1 MEDPGAAQV
10 DNATVDSALR
20 KAINEQN
27 VDAVRRLLAT
37 PGYRFPA
44 TRSAVFCLVAAQRVT
59 VGHGRSAHADPPSVQ
74 LYRRRG
80 RDMLLA
86 LVAACDED
94 ALCRRTLHRNFLDL
108 DRDEAVTK
116 LKGELIF
123 PGMTALHHFAW
134 NGDVEA
140 VQTILDLPQCM
151 SLTHRLFLLRDDA
164 LFLKCLEYC
173 WFLDPLKRVPSETDY
188 RRAFGTAATEPES

>member
-1 MEDPGAAQV
+1 MEDTGAAQF
-10 DNATVDSALR
+10 DNATLDSALR
-20 KAINEQN
+20 EAITDQD

-44 TRSAVFCLVAAQRVT
+44 TPTAVSSLVAAQRVT

-94 ALCRRTLHRNFLDL
+94 ALCRRTLDSI
-108 DRDEAVTK
+108 VT
-116 LKGELIF
+116 
-123 PGMTALHHFAW
+123 
-134 NGDVEA
+134 
-140 VQTILDLPQCM
+140 
-151 SLTHRLFLLRDDA
+151 
-164 LFLKCLEYC
+164 
-173 WFLDPLKRVPSETDY
+173 
-188 RRAFGTAATEPES
+188 RRAPT

>member
-1 MEDPGAAQV
+1 MEDTGGAAQF

-20 KAINEQN
+20 EAITDQD

-44 TRSAVFCLVAAQRVT
+44 TPTAVFSLLAAQSVT
-59 VGHGRSAHADPPSVQ
+59 VGHGQSAHADPPNVC
-74 LYRRRG
+74 RRRG

-94 ALCRRTLHRNFLDL
+94 ALCRRTLHRKFVDL

-116 LKGELIF
+116 VRQELIF
-123 PGMTALHHFAW
+123 PGITALHHFAW

-140 VQTILDLPQCM
+140 VQTILDLPQCTERV
-151 SLTHRLFLLRDDA
+151 LNTGGRLALELR
-164 LFLKCLEYC
+164 
-173 WFLDPLKRVPSETDY
+173 
-188 RRAFGTAATEPES
+188 RRQWEP

>member
-1 MEDPGAAQV
+1 MAPPRNAAKITSLATTHLKVKNMEDPGAAQI

-20 KAINEQN
+20 EAITDQD

-37 PGYRFPA
+37 PGYRYPA
-44 TRSAVFCLVAAQRVT
+44 TPTAVFSLVAAQRVT

-94 ALCRRTLHRNFLDL
+94 ALCRRTLHRKYVDL
-108 DRDEAVTK
+108 ECDEAVTK
-116 LKGELIF
+116 VKKELIF
-123 PGMTALHHFAW
+123 PGITALHHFA
-134 NGDVEA
+134 
-140 VQTILDLPQCM
+140 
-151 SLTHRLFLLRDDA
+151 
-164 LFLKCLEYC
+164 
-173 WFLDPLKRVPSETDY
+173 
-188 RRAFGTAATEPES
+188 

>member
-44 TRSAVFCLVAAQRVT
+44 TRSAVFSLVAAQS
-59 VGHGRSAHADPPSVQ
+59 VGHGQSARGDPPSA
-74 LYRRRG
+74 LRRG

-116 LKGELIF
+116 LRQELIF

-140 VQTILDLPQCM
+140 VQTILDLPQC
-151 SLTHRLFLLRDDA
+151 TA
-164 LFLKCLEYC
+164 
-173 WFLDPLKRVPSETDY
+173 RVLIT
-188 RRAFGTAATEPES
+188 RRAPT